1 MASAVY
7 QTKLTA
13 DTSQHDAALGRSAK
27 QVYKYKQECD
37 KTDKSVQSLF
47 RSVGKFAGA
56 LSAAKIVGDT
66 FKNMLKQNQDAAD
79 NFGSIMQS
87 CKSISDEFA
96 YSLSTMDFSN
106 MYNGLGN
113 LISRAKEYYNELDKL
128 NTLQINLTGA
138 NAKLDA
144 ELANARRRYRE
155 GDKSAAEDIKRIG
168 EQQLANMRAEQAQ
181 IKKVLELDVR
191 KATSNSQSA
200 GNHTVDYE
208 TNWDME
214 DIKQLTSDMK
224 KLKGQIAA
232 AKKEY
237 ESLKAKAGEYNDDN
251 IVWYDVAEA
260 EAKYKALERLYDR
273 YSDGDNLKE
282 LNDQYARYYRI
293 QQQHDETQA
302 RNLRYLK
309 EDAKTDP
316 KTKPTTKVK
325 AEIELPEGSIAA
337 LEKQISELKQKYNL
351 ATSDEGEN
359 GRNALLEKIKEAEKE
374 LAKMKLDP
382 SDILPEGS
390 MAKLEEK
397 LKDLKLKWRLAT
409 TDDERDMLQADIDEV
424 QDEINRMN
432 GVEIKVEIHPGPGS
446 EGAIRAE
453 IARIQRMIENT
464 GDANLIIQYKID
476 IENLQAELDALAAK
490 TKTPSEVLKEQAEAI
505 KEKWDEASDAVAGSF
520 DVMGAAAKA
529 FANTDD
535 AVTNQM
541 LSNTATLMGQIG
553 ALAEQVLKMI
563 GVNIADAMASG
574 VASAAKIGWPQNI
587 GAIASIVAQI
597 MAIAGTISSYA
608 NIGKHANG
616 GIIQGNSRVG
626 DMNIA
631 RVNAG
636 EMILNGTQQARLFRL
651 LNGSLDIQGSNGVG
665 GNVVFHISGDQLVGV
680 LSNYDR
686 TRNRVR

>member
-87 CKSISDEFA
+87 CKSISDQFA

-106 MYNGLGN
+106 MYNGLGDI
-113 LISRAKEYYNELDKL
+113 ISRAKEYYNELDKL

-181 IKKVLELDVR
+181 IKKTLEAGIRDAV
-191 KATSNSQSA
+191 SNTQSA
-200 GNHTVDYE
+200 GEFVAKYE
-208 TNWDME
+208 PSWDME
-214 DIKQLTSDMK
+214 DVKRMTSNIKEL
-224 KLKGQIAA
+224 KLQTAA
-232 AKKEY
+232 AEKEY
-237 ESLKAKAGEYNDDN
+237 ERLKEKAKEYNTEN
-251 IVWYDVAEA
+251 IIWHDVAMA
-260 EAKYKALERLYDR
+260 EAKYKALDALYDR
-273 YSDGDNLKE
+273 YSDGDNLKAF
-282 LNDQYARYYRI
+282 NDEYARYYRI

-309 EDAKTDP
+309 EDTKIDP
-316 KTKPTTKVK
+316 KTKPTIK